1 MRSTRVWKNGLMV
14 CTALAVAIAG
24 VAVAAPETKRT
35 KETKPEQKTPSFSN
49 RLVAEREIAR
59 DVATNKK
66 TREVPVAP
74 ARTTSIKELRAEF
87 EALMAVGATAGEF
100 EVFAK
105 NVQKSFGSQF
115 EKNAAFDQ
123 FMAEVEH
130 QISIAPVDVQPVVEG
145 GVAGLPGGNA
155 ACPAAALGMLTGA
168 GSDSGT
174 TVGMA
179 NDFGGTTSGMFGPTG
194 CTIPCGFYGGTTGN
208 DVIYEFTVGT
218 AGAWN
223 FNVCTPAWDS
233 SMQIRTGGACPG
245 TACVGA
251 DDDSC
256 LACGTPFAA
265 SLTAVLSTGTTYY
278 LIVDTFSS
286 GGAGAAYTLNW
297 SGPPAC
303 GDSMIGVGEECDPP
317 DGISCDALCQWIC
330 GDGMT
335 QSGEQCDDG
344 NMTNGDGCE
353 NDCTLTPAGND
364 TCATAEGIGPA
375 PDSDTESNATSTD
388 DVTPFCGVS
397 TPNQAIWYS
406 LVGTGN
412 TMTATTCNAPVTN
425 YDTMIQVFCGTC
437 ATPICIGGNDDQSG
451 ALDEACDTLNID
463 INRGS
468 TFSWCSEAGATYYVL
483 VGGFSAATGVSQL
496 SVSDDGA
503 SCMGAIGCTLG
514 VCGDGNVNVGEE
526 CDDGGTMNNDGCDSM
541 CQFEGACCKAD
552 GTCLQNLSMS
562 DCSTSGG
569 TYQGDGVDCMDVT
582 CPVCGNGVLN
592 AGEGCDD
599 GNLMNGDGCSA
610 SCTCEAIV
618 GVPSN
623 NDCVNREVVSD
634 GNYCFD
640 ITSATTDGVVEAVC
654 NFAFGDDNVHND
666 IWYNYTATCTGILVL
681 DTCGGGNFDTRISV
695 YSGTSCPPG
704 APIDCDDDDDD
715 STGLCGN
722 TLESVL
728 LVPVT
733 TGQVLKIRVGEFSA
747 ADSGLDLL
755 NIDCQNPICGN
766 GTLEIGEECDDNNM
780 VGNDGCSA
788 TCDLEGACCLP
799 NGTCLDNLL
808 EADCTAQP
816 GVYQGD
822 EVACVDVTCPVCG
835 NGTVEAGEECDD
847 SNTMNGDGCDS
858 TCQNEPAAND
868 DCIDRTDVF
877 DGPNPYTL
885 VGSTLDAGAPVP
897 CDTNMTNDVW
907 FNYTATCNGFATIGT
922 CDALGTD
929 TTLQVYNGCNCGG
942 LVDFAPVACAD
953 DNCGGGSGFS
963 STVDVPVVNG
973 NCYKIR
979 VGGWNGGEPTGTLTI
994 SCTTPVCG
1002 NGTQEAGEECDDS
1015 NLVAG
1020 DGCDA
1025 TCSVEGACCLGTNC
1039 QQLSDTA
1046 CAAALGGY
1054 QGDGAACGAQCA
1066 FGSCCFADGA
1076 CSELAAG
1083 CCADQGGT
1091 FTGGETCSPNNCPQ
1105 PPLVNDDCIDRV
1117 TINDG
1122 VTAFSTL
1129 GATTDGPTHVSCMF
1143 DGQTYADVWYNYT
1156 ATCNGTLTVSTCN
1169 TADYDSDVVL
1179 YDGWDCGALEDPPLS
1194 CNDDGAGCAGF
1205 SSLATATVT
1214 VGQQIKIRIGG
1225 FADET
1230 DAGTG
1235 TVEITC
1241 GGGGGGCDVTCGGG
1255 STAEGEADCGLPTDT
1270 VNGGCNS
1277 APEVFSPI
1285 ACGQSYCGTG
1295 AFDGASRDTDWYEIV
1310 LASPMTLTWSVEAE
1324 FDVVLGFVEMT
1335 VPGSGNCADAVALNP
1350 FAAPGE
1356 CNPASISVTVG
1367 AGTHWFFV
1375 APDFTNIEACGG
1387 EYTASLTCAAPPT
1400 GACCGAPP
1408 APNCSCTVTSEVS
1421 CLSGGGVY
1429 KGDNTVCGGNICDCN
1444 TNGVCDQLDFLP
1456 SGGVVKEEIYT
1467 PGLAIT
1473 DCDDLLPDVFDTDTH
1488 TFVSGCGPVV
1498 DLDVALDITH
1508 TWVGDLVV
1516 DLTHVGSGT
1525 TARLISRIGLVE
1537 VDPLCSGGECCG
1549 NGNDNMDIILDD
1561 EAATSIEAVTVAPN
1575 GVFRPSPGV
1584 LSAFDGLEKCS
1595 TWTLTVHDAFGGDPG
1610 TLNSWAL
1617 RFVNVP
1623 QIPAVSDDC
1632 NANGTPD
1639 ECELGDDCNNNGIP
1653 DECDLVGND
1662 IIPPGG
1668 DGIPDDCNCLEDADC
1683 TSGDCD
1689 ECLLTCIE
1697 GTPCASVLNCLSDF
1711 DNNACNHVVCSG
1723 TCQYTCIRYG
1733 DVKVPQNNIVN
1744 LDDIL
1749 CILSGFSNPVNCID
1763 ADIAPCGGNGII
1775 NLDDILAVLNA
1786 FAGAN
1791 PCNCMAAGVSPL
1803 CGSTQP

>member
-24 VAVAAPETKRT
+24 VAATAAPREKQSKEKVARTPVASYRVSKGTT
-35 KETKPEQKTPSFSN
+35 KEVPAKQAVDSKSEKAQAITPDFKEVVNELAASGFPAEQTRNALAQLQSHMRSTSSHDLSLAIMEKRLISALQSINPVQTP
-49 RLVAEREIAR
+49 A
-59 DVATNKK
+59 D
-66 TREVPVAP
+66 
-74 ARTTSIKELRAEF
+74 
-87 EALMAVGATAGEF
+87 
-100 EVFAK
+100 
-105 NVQKSFGSQF
+105 
-115 EKNAAFDQ
+115 
-123 FMAEVEH
+123 
-130 QISIAPVDVQPVVEG
+130 G
-145 GVAGLPGGNA
+145 GVAGGSNEDCPQATAIGCGGTVLDINMTA
-155 ACPAAALGMLTGA
+155 AGGFTSQYGAASIPCTGFTAAGPDVVYSFSVGSPMTVTVNMADVNVFDAALYVVTDCSNINGTCVAGSDLCVPACGGGEESVTFAAAASTTYFIIADSFTTTPGA
-168 GSDSGT
+168 GSNFDL
-174 TVGMA
+174 TV
-179 NDFGGTTSGMFGPTG
+179 T
-194 CTIPCGFYGGTTGN
+194 CT
-208 DVIYEFTVGT
+208 
-218 AGAWN
+218 A
-223 FNVCTPAWDS
+223 
-233 SMQIRTGGACPG
+233 PG
-245 TACVGA
+245 
-251 DDDSC
+251 
-256 LACGTPFAA
+256 
-265 SLTAVLSTGTTYY
+265 
-278 LIVDTFSS
+278 I
-286 GGAGAAYTLNW
+286 
-297 SGPPAC
+297 C
-303 GDSMIGVGEECDPP
+303 GDGNLDPGEECD
-317 DGISCDALCQWIC
+317 DSNT
-330 GDGMT
+330 M
-335 QSGEQCDDG
+335 
-344 NMTNGDGCE
+344 NGDGCDSTCQIE
-353 NDCTLTPAGND
+353 PIGND
-364 TCATAEGIGPA
+364 DC
-375 PDSDTESNATSTD
+375 S
-388 DVTPFCGVS
+388 
-397 TPNQAIWYS
+397 
-406 LVGTGN
+406 
-412 TMTATTCNAPVTN
+412 TATVAVDGTPYSTVDSTLDGSAPVPCDANMDNDVWFQYTATCTGEATIGTCDVAGTDTTLQVYSGCNCASLGDLGLIGCADDNCGGGSGFSSTVTIPVTN
-425 YDTMIQVFCGTC
+425 LGCYTI
-437 ATPICIGGNDDQSG
+437 
-451 ALDEACDTLNID
+451 
-463 INRGS
+463 R
-468 TFSWCSEAGATYYVL
+468 
-483 VGGFSAATGVSQL
+483 VGGWNGGEVSGLLDISCAA
-496 SVSDDGA
+496 A
-503 SCMGAIGCTLG
+503 G
-514 VCGDGNVNVGEE
+514 VCGDGMVGVGEE
-526 CDDGGTMNNDGCDSM
+526 CDDGGTVSNDGCSST

-552 GTCLQNLSMS
+552 GTCLQNLSET
-562 DCSTSGG
+562 DCATSGG
-569 TYQGDGVDCMDVT
+569 TYQGDEVDCIDVT

-618 GVPSN
+618 GVPAN
-623 NDCVNREVVSD
+623 NDCINRDVVSD
-634 GNYCFD
+634 GNHCFD
-640 ITSATTDGVVEAVC
+640 NSMATTDGVVEAAC
-654 NFAFGDDNVHND
+654 NFAVGDDNVHND

-747 ADSGLDLL
+747 TTTSGLDLL

-877 DGPNPYTL
+877 DGPNAYTL

-979 VGGWNGGEPTGTLTI
+979 VGGWNGGEPTGTLTV
-994 SCTTPVCG
+994 SCVVPVCG
-1002 NGTQEAGEECDDS
+1002 NGTTEAGEECDDS
-1015 NLVAG
+1015 NLVTG
-1020 DGCDA
+1020 DGCNA
-1025 TCSVEGACCLGTNC
+1025 TCQIEGACCLGTSC

-1054 QGDGAACGAQCA
+1054 QGDGVACGAQCA

-1156 ATCNGTLTVSTCN
+1156 ATCNGTLTVSTCG
-1169 TADYDSDVVL
+1169 TVDYDSDVVL

-1429 KGDNTVCGGNICDCN
+1429 KGDSTVCGGNICDCN

-1662 IIPPGG
+1662 IIPPAG

-1683 TSGDCD
+1683 ASGDCD